1 VSKGRVDGAKNL
13 GVKPGS
19 TLVIIG
25 NFDGVHRGHQAVLA
39 ASANAARPMGLAPV
53 VLTFHPHPS
62 EVLGRA
68 VLPALTT
75 LERKIELIGRVD
87 PSFVVVVEPFDAEL
101 SRVEPEEFAE
111 RLLVR
116 ELGAKCVVVGQNFRF
131 GRNRAG
137 DLPALARFGERLGF
151 DVRAEALKGDAQGPY
166 SSTRVRAALAR
177 GDLDDV
183 TLGLGRP
190 HALSGSVIHGAG
202 RGRSIGVPT
211 ANLGPVPEA
220 LPPYGV
226 YACLV
231 DRLGGAGGA
240 GAPPNNGTGAP
251 PNNTTAPRALAP
263 GIANIGVRPTVG
275 AGFSVEVHLFDFDGD
290 LYGAEIRVH
299 LVHRVREERRFAGV
313 AELRA
318 QMELDFRDARA
329 ALAGF
334 APGAHGAY
342 F

>member
-1 VSKGRVDGAKNL
+1 MSKDRVDGAKNF
-13 GVKPGS
+13 GAKPGS

-39 ASANAARPMGLAPV
+39 ASAAAARHMGLEPV

-62 EVLGRA
+62 EVLGRS

-75 LERKIELIGRVD
+75 LERKIELIGRID
-87 PSFVVVVEPFDAEL
+87 PAFVVVVEPFDAEL
-101 SRVEPEEFAE
+101 ARVEPEEFAE
-111 RLLVR
+111 RLLGR

-137 DLPALARFGERLGF
+137 DLPALARFGERFGF
-151 DVRAEALKGDAQGPY
+151 DVRAEELKGDARGPY

-183 TLGLGRP
+183 TLELGRP

-211 ANLGPVPEA
+211 VNLGSVREA
-220 LPPYGV
+220 LPPHGV

-231 DRLGGAGGA
+231 DRLESGAA
-240 GAPPNNGTGAP
+240 
-251 PNNTTAPRALAP
+251 RALAS
-263 GIANIGVRPTVG
+263 GVANIGVRPTVA
-275 AGFSVEVHLFDFDGD
+275 AGFGVEVHLFDFEGD
-290 LYGAEIRVH
+290 LYGAEVRVH
-299 LVHRVREERRFAGV
+299 LVRRIRDERRFAGV

-318 QMELDFRDARA
+318 QIDLDMGEARG

-334 APGAHGAY
+334 APGPHRAY

>member
-1 VSKGRVDGAKNL
+1 VRVSKGRVDGAKHL
-13 GVKPGS
+13 GAKPGS

-39 ASANAARPMGLAPV
+39 ASAAAARQMGLAPV

-62 EVLGRA
+62 EVLGHA

-75 LERKIELIGRVD
+75 LERKIELIGRID

-101 SRVEPEEFAE
+101 ARVEPEEFAE

-116 ELGAKCVVVGQNFRF
+116 ELGAKCVIVGQNFRF

-151 DVRAEALKGDAQGPY
+151 EVRAEPLKGDAQSPY

-190 HALSGSVIHGAG
+190 HALSGPVIHGAG

-231 DRLGGAGGA
+231 DRLASG
-240 GAPPNNGTGAP
+240 GTG
-251 PNNTTAPRALAP
+251 PRALAP
-263 GIANIGVRPTVG
+263 GIANIGIRPTVG

-290 LYGAEIRVH
+290 LYGAELRVH
-299 LVHRVREERRFAGV
+299 LVRRVRDERRFPGV

-318 QMELDFRDARA
+318 QIEHDLRDARG

-334 APGAHGAY
+334 APGPHGAY